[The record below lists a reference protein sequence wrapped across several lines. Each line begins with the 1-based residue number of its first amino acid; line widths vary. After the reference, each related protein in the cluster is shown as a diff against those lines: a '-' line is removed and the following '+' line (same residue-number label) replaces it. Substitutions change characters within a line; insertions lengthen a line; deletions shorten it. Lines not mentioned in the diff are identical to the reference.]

1 MQQLILFSRI
11 KEILE
16 PLAITNNVTQAR
28 YTRLDHIG
36 LALGNLYHIYNTPS
50 LEAPIRNRI
59 LGSLKKR
66 WCAADQDVFI
76 LAMHLH
82 PWIRGRCF
90 AKTLSRSTLYNMADN
105 VFQRVFEEEPGLSLL
120 WEFMDYCEGTGF
132 YSDEG
137 MRLAYWKQRH
147 EDLVRQR
154 RQDLKF
160 CKPKFT
166 MLCNYIGHTS

>member
-1 MQQLILFSRI
+1 MQQLTLFSRI

-16 PLAITNNVTQAR
+16 PLAIANNVTQAR

-50 LEAPIRNRI
+50 LEAPIRDRI
-59 LGSLKKR
+59 LGSLEKR
-66 WCAADQDVFI
+66 WRAVDQDVFV

-105 VFQRVFEEEPGLSLL
+105 VF
-120 WEFMDYCEGTGF
+120 
-132 YSDEG
+132 
-137 MRLAYWKQRH
+137 
-147 EDLVRQR
+147 
-154 RQDLKF
+154 
-160 CKPKFT
+160 
-166 MLCNYIGHTS
+166 